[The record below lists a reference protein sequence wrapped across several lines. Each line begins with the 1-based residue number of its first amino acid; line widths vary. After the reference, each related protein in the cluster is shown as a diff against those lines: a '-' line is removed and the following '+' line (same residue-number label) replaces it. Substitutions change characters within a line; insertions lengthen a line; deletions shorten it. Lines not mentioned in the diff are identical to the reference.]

1 MAGCVLGEI
10 DMVKD
15 IFFFSDK
22 CTTKELDKIREK
34 YSQDLKKLRFRTRVS
49 IWKYVKDSA
58 GASGGGEKEKDGEE
72 GALKGPSE
80 ETVHENVVS

>member
-1 MAGCVLGEI
+1 M
-10 DMVKD
+10 
-15 IFFFSDK
+15 
-22 CTTKELDKIREK
+22 
-34 YSQDLKKLRFRTRVS
+34 
-49 IWKYVKDSA
+49 KDSA